1 MVLSDHSN
9 TVRGIRHNV
18 LEIVSGFH
26 EDIAIGIALYPVW
39 MQLYCAFP
47 CSQKDGRKRCLC
59 RMVRGGNNTY
69 NNCGRFVVQ
78 GAIKRRKDDFN
89 WTDCTRRDWFAFE
102 QGNTVI
108 DKEPSP
114 TMANAKRKEYK
125 FESKWTAETR
135 EYGKI
140 ILTSGDACP
149 TDTINF

>member
-9 TVRGIRHNV
+9 TVRGIRYNV
-18 LEIVSGFH
+18 LEIISGFH

-39 MQLYCAFP
+39 MQLYRAFTCP
-47 CSQKDGRKRCLC
+47 QKDGRKRCLC

-78 GAIKRRKDDFN
+78 GAIKRRKDNFN
-89 WTDCTRRDWFAFE
+89 WNDCTRRDWFAFE

-108 DKEPSP
+108 DK
-114 TMANAKRKEYK
+114 
-125 FESKWTAETR
+125 FESN
-135 EYGKI
+135 GKI

-149 TDTINF
+149 TDTINFWIYKIDR